1 MNAFKGSQSQI
12 IAHLPRFDGQ
22 AETGRLYYEPS
33 EIMWLDLD
41 NAQELK
47 VSSFDISMVYVNE
60 QFCKS
65 LTGQTI
71 VVLAFRKKPKDA

>member
-1 MNAFKGSQSQI
+1 
-12 IAHLPRFDGQ
+12 
-22 AETGRLYYEPS
+22 
-33 EIMWLDLD
+33 MWLDLD